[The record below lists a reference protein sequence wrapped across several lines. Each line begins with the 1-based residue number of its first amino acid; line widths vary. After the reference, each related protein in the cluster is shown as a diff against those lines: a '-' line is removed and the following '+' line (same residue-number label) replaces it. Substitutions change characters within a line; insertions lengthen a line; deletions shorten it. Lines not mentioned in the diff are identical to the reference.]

1 LTTMAN
7 KDKPPT
13 SISELIDRLD
23 VLRNELL
30 SIQTSLEKMEYT
42 ELQKLAIKKSLD
54 SKLQP

>member
-1 LTTMAN
+1 MAN

-30 SIQTSLEKMEYT
+30 SIQTSLEKMEHT